1 VLPCLALIAVVVLRP
16 IYVLFS
22 TSRRDLSGS
31 GRDRGPAGWDNF
43 RELFS
48 DRYDLVPIFVRTA
61 AWVVVVVA
69 ITLLISLPLAQFL
82 DKPFPGRR
90 FVRYSLI
97 VPWAASVLMTSLVF
111 KWILNP
117 FYGTFNRL
125 LRDMNLIDEPI
136 NWLGETGTAFWAM
149 IFVAIFVSVPF
160 TTYVV
165 LAGLQT
171 VPQEFYEAAAI
182 DGATP
187 WQAWRQVT
195 LPQLRPALL
204 VATLVNIINVF
215 NSFPIIWSMTQG
227 GPGFRT
233 STTTVFMY
241 KLAVENERIDVSA
254 AMAVVNLVLVFIVVL
269 LYLRATRWRE
279 Q

>member
-1 VLPCLALIAVVVLRP
+1 VLPCLVLISVVVLRP
-16 IYVLFS
+16 IYVLFT

-31 GRDRGPAGWDNF
+31 GRDRGPAGWENF
-43 RELFS
+43 SELFS
-48 DRYDLVPIFVRTA
+48 DRYDLFPIVVRTG
-61 AWVVVVVA
+61 AWVVFVVA
-69 ITLLISLPLAQFL
+69 VTLLVSLPLAQFL

-90 FVRYSLI
+90 FVRYALI

-117 FYGTFNRL
+117 FYGVLDRL
-125 LRDMNLIDEPI
+125 LTDLNLIDEPI
-136 NWLGETGTAFWAM
+136 DWLGETGKAMWAM
-149 IFVAIFVSVPF
+149 MFVAIFVSVPF

-187 WQAWRQVT
+187 WQAWRRVT

-254 AMAVVNLVLVFIVVL
+254 AMAVINLVLVFIVVL
-269 LYLRATRWRE
+269 LYLRATRWKE